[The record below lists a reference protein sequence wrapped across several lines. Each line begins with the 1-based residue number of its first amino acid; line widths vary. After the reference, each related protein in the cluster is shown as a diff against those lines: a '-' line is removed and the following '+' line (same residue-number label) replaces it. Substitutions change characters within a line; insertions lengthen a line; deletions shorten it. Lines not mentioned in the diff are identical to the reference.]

1 MKIKVDHV
9 TNSSSEVFGVVLA
22 DSAVTAGLLFM
33 LDTLTTGYRATN
45 MSQKQDELYDEL
57 MMESERMASRIT
69 EGVID
74 DARQQEKIVTDAYDE
89 ALSVLSKAAKD
100 LQSEVS
106 LTKKNWENTEK
117 TADKTSPEY
126 QVQSDKN
133 KAYLEYLS
141 EQLKQIEL
149 QKSSV
154 EKDRTAKQSLI
165 SERDA
170 WIQQNQSDYVTVQEQ
185 KSLLMSIAPMFDT
198 GHPEENPWLS
208 CFSELEKR
216 EIDIDK
222 TLMAANARC
231 EYKALAKGSLN
242 PNPETQ
248 TLLKQLE
255 TEKLNYD
262 QQVADADAS
271 THKKLRRAYEKKCK
285 ELYDQ
290 ILKANRVELATKSSE
305 GLQYGA
311 DVAVDGLAELAGPA
325 GAQIKVSYLALKT
338 MFLGIKDA
346 KKDPKNKSK
355 HLAKAILNVSAIAIK
370 DRYGDQPWAKEATT
384 LLNTTLQSSLSASIA
399 GTSVPE
405 SIGTSLTKGIFDLGA
420 EKGIVALKEATTIT
434 QETADAQFELM
445 TPQEILNDNPLTK
458 KLSESIKTEIIFTP

>member
-33 LDTLTTGYRATN
+33 LDTLTTGYRSTN

-89 ALSVLSKAAKD
+89 ALSLLLKASKD
-100 LQSEVS
+100 LQSELS
-106 LTKKNWENTEK
+106 QTKKNWETTDK
-117 TADKTSPEY
+117 TADKTTSEY

-133 KAYLEYLS
+133 KAYLDYLS

-149 QKSSV
+149 QKSSI
-154 EKDRTAKQSLI
+154 EKDRSSKQSLI

-170 WIQQNQSDYVTVQEQ
+170 WIQQNQSDYVMVQEQ
-185 KSLLMSIAPMFDT
+185 KSLLMSMGPMFDT
-198 GHPEENPWLS
+198 GNSEGNPWLN
-208 CFSELEKR
+208 CFKELEKR

-231 EYKALAKGSLN
+231 EYIALAKGELQ

-248 TLLKQLE
+248 ALLIQLE
-255 TEKLNYD
+255 TEKFNYD
-262 QQVADADAS
+262 LLVADADAS
-271 THKKLRRAYEKKCK
+271 THKKLRHTYEKKCK
-285 ELYDQ
+285 ALYDQ
-290 ILKANRVELATKSSE
+290 VLNANRGDLATKASE

-325 GAQIKVSYLALKT
+325 GAQIKIAYGAIKT

-346 KKDPKNKSK
+346 KNDPKNKSK
-355 HLAKAILNVSAIAIK
+355 HLAKAILNTSAIAIK

-399 GTSVPE
+399 GTSIPE
-405 SIGTSLTKGIFDLGA
+405 SIGTSLTKGIFDLGV
-420 EKGIVALKEATTIT
+420 EKGIVALKEATTIS
-434 QETADAQFELM
+434 QETIEPQFDLL
-445 TPQEILNDNPLTK
+445 TPQELLNDNPLTQ
-458 KLSESIKTEIIFTP
+458 KLSESFKTEIIFTP